1 VLGGRVFIVN
11 LIENL
16 IDLSGQVTADED
28 HD

>member
-1 VLGGRVFIVN
+1 VLGGRLFIVN

-16 IDLSGQVTADED
+16 IGLSGQVTADED